1 LNKEIA
7 KTAKQ
12 NDEGMIEILCDLHE
26 LLFNI
31 VLSVSSAQSAVN
43 LILVSAPLL

>member
-12 NDEGMIEILCDLHE
+12 NDEDMIEILCDLDE

-31 VLSVSSAQSAVN
+31 VLSVSSVQSAVN
-43 LILVSAPLL
+43 LILVAAPLL